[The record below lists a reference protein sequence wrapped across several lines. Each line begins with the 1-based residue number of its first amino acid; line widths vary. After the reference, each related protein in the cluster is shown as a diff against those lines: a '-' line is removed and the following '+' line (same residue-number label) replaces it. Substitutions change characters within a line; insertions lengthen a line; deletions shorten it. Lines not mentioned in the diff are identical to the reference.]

1 VPREADHEY
10 PYADA
15 AVEAKSGALDSLIL
29 PHGTTDCRHLFLDAV
44 GARHPNDKI
53 VMVLA
58 GAGWHARG

>member
-29 PHGTTDCRHLFLDAV
+29 PHGTTDCRRLFLDAV